1 MSLLATMTRER
12 SRRSVLRAGALVA
25 AAGLVGCTSRGAPG
39 EASPS
44 PTPASTPEATPSPT
58 ATPVPTAANQGY
70 ALLFEAGMVHQAS
83 DVSPAQFR
91 LTLTNMGD
99 RTATVT
105 TGSELLWAGGGSYPD
120 ELVVVPANRDFDGV
134 PRLPRN
140 GSCWEYEFD
149 RYPSIAS
156 GVRLVA
162 LDAGDGLSSTFD
174 VYSSPSND
182 DCYPSGV
189 YRMRDEVRIQGVE
202 DPQPLAVRIAI
213 DGFGEFSVHAAPE
226 HVVA

>member
-39 EASPS
+39 EPS
-44 PTPASTPEATPSPT
+44 PTPATVSTPEATPSPT
-58 ATPVPTAANQGY
+58 ATPAPTAESQGFE
-70 ALLFEAGMVHQAS
+70 LLFEAGMVRQAS

-91 LTLTNMGD
+91 LSLTNVGD

-105 TGSELLWAGGGSYPD
+105 TGSELLWAGGGAYPD
-120 ELVVVPANRDFDGV
+120 ELVIVPSNKDFAGV

-140 GSCWEYEFD
+140 GRCWEYEAD
-149 RYPSIAS
+149 RYPNIAS

-174 VYSSPSND
+174 VYSAPSND
-182 DCYPSGV
+182 DCYPTGV
-189 YRMRDEVRIQGVE
+189 YQMRDEIRIEGV
-202 DPQPLAVRIAI
+202 DAPQRLAVRIAI
-213 DGFGEFSVHAAPE
+213 DGFGEFDVQAAPQDI
-226 HVVA
+226 VV